1 MGWVRR
7 NAERLLLGFSLAIIA
22 GASVVLYRSLEDD
35 RQAERARQERFM
47 RNAAFSVVD
56 DLGAELFALVST
68 FSYDLDLYREGGGT
82 VDRTVLSDTI
92 RRYQNLA
99 RFPDL
104 LENLVCLEY
113 ARDKT
118 WTFAEWRAT
127 GWSSGDRPLWA
138 SDLTVPTAPTKNQSP
153 PARLFS
159 LEKPVIVLRLGRGA
173 SPVAGQV
180 VAVALRFSPEV
191 VLGQVVPQLVR
202 QRFAESQDAHPY
214 RALVHNTA
222 LVGTSP
228 ERVPDWEEPLLPWT
242 PFEGWFDYY
251 VNRLRTLD
259 RSRLAFERVT
269 PRLNSSAEDL
279 GTGWTLQVVRLPQGL
294 DAEMAGLQL
303 RNMGYSTLFFTV
315 LSFGVGWFYSI
326 AVRARRRAYQE
337 RTFLALVSHELK
349 TPLAV
354 VRSLAENLAGGLAN
368 DGDRPREYG
377 EVMVQE
383 TERLSRMVG
392 NVLALSAVQGG
403 LSPVELSPV
412 DLSEIVRERLAR
424 EAPTDPAIDLQVRI
438 HPGLPRVRAQ
448 PAALGATVDNLIGNA
463 FHHGTRGEGPHR
475 IAISLEP
482 RKFRGRRGVELIV
495 EDDGPGFSF
504 WEGLSFR
511 RPFRRGNRAWS
522 DQSPGS
528 GLGLSLARTTA
539 RALGGRL
546 TWASHPGHR
555 TQFSLWLR
563 EADG

>member
-7 NAERLLLGFSLAIIA
+7 NAERLLLGFSLALIA
-22 GASVVLYRSLEDD
+22 GASMVLYRSLEDD

-104 LENLVCLEY
+104 LENLACLEY
-113 ARDKT
+113 SPDKT
-118 WTFAEWRAT
+118 WNYAEWRSS
-127 GWSSGDRPLWA
+127 GWSSGQRPAWA
-138 SDLTVPTAPTKNQSP
+138 PELTIPNATTRILNPPT
-153 PARLFS
+153 RLFS
-159 LEKPVIVLRLGRGA
+159 LEKPVMVLRLGRGNN
-173 SPVAGQV
+173 PQPGQI

-214 RALVHNTA
+214 KASVHNTA
-222 LVGTSP
+222 LAEASP
-228 ERVPDWEEPLLPWT
+228 EHTPDWEEPLLPWT
-242 PFEGWFDYY
+242 PFDGWFDYY

-269 PRLNSSAEDL
+269 PRLSSFSEDL
-279 GTGWTLQVVRLPQGL
+279 GTGWTLQVVRLPEGL
-294 DAEMAGLQL
+294 DAEMAALQL
-303 RNMGYSTLFFTV
+303 RNVGYTSLFFIALV
-315 LSFGVGWFYSI
+315 FGVGSFYWI

-403 LSPVELSPV
+403 LSPAELAAV
-412 DLSEIVRERLAR
+412 DLGEIVRERLAR
-424 EAPTDPAIDLQVRI
+424 GEPSDPAVELEVRV
-438 HPGLPRVRAQ
+438 HPGLPLVRAQ

-475 IAISLEP
+475 ISVSVEP
-482 RKFRGRRGVELIV
+482 RKFRGRRGVELVV
-495 EDDGPGFSF
+495 EDDGPGFTF
-504 WEGLSFR
+504 WEGISFR

-546 TWASHPGHR
+546 TWSSRPGHR